1 MRIQL
6 KRGTTA
12 QLATYTPVEGELV
25 VADIDSASPSLVV
38 GDGSTAGGKIVNI
51 PLASLNYFG
60 SIAVTGSNT
69 ITAAGASEA
78 LTYTGD
84 GLSISANDSTN
95 TVTFTNAYKSFFG
108 LTDVDI
114 TSGTEANDMVLI
126 SGDGSQITSASFT
139 EKASAFMAAI
149 LTVDG
154 AGSTLD
160 ADSVDGIH
168 AAAFMTNDTVTTK
181 GDLLVATA
189 SSTPARLGVSGDND
203 KILISDSTTNT
214 GMKWG
219 TVPMNFTWSEKN
231 TATFDAVAGEGYIVD
246 STQQAVTVVL
256 PASPTFGQQI
266 KIMDGAGTAST
277 SNIIINPNGNNI
289 QGSAA
294 NVTLSY
300 DKATV
305 TYTYYNSTRGWL
317 QDLSGIL

>member
-38 GDGSTAGGKIVNI
+38 GDGATAGGKIVNI

-69 ITAAGASEA
+69 ITAATASEA
-78 LTYTGD
+78 LTDTGD

-154 AGSTLD
+154 AG
-160 ADSVDGIH
+160 
-168 AAAFMTNDTVTTK
+168 
-181 GDLLVATA
+181 
-189 SSTPARLGVSGDND
+189 
-203 KILISDSTTNT
+203 
-214 GMKWG
+214 
-219 TVPMNFTWSEKN
+219 
-231 TATFDAVAGEGYIVD
+231 
-246 STQQAVTVVL
+246 
-256 PASPTFGQQI
+256 
-266 KIMDGAGTAST
+266 
-277 SNIIINPNGNNI
+277 
-289 QGSAA
+289 
-294 NVTLSY
+294 
-300 DKATV
+300 
-305 TYTYYNSTRGWL
+305 
-317 QDLSGIL
+317 

>member
-69 ITAAGASEA
+69 ITAATASEA

-149 LTVDG
+149 LTIIY
-154 AGSTLD
+154 ANS
-160 ADSVDGIH
+160 
-168 AAAFMTNDTVTTK
+168 
-181 GDLLVATA
+181 
-189 SSTPARLGVSGDND
+189 LG
-203 KILISDSTTNT
+203 K
-214 GMKWG
+214 
-219 TVPMNFTWSEKN
+219 
-231 TATFDAVAGEGYIVD
+231 
-246 STQQAVTVVL
+246 
-256 PASPTFGQQI
+256 
-266 KIMDGAGTAST
+266 
-277 SNIIINPNGNNI
+277 
-289 QGSAA
+289 
-294 NVTLSY
+294 
-300 DKATV
+300 
-305 TYTYYNSTRGWL
+305 
-317 QDLSGIL
+317 